1 MIVDIDEDEA
11 RFKVN
16 DPEVQRQ
23 ARVRRLQRVIVK
35 MYMGYL
41 AIDKDFL
48 EEIVSHP
55 EIVALPSDG
64 LTTELVALA
73 STCYRNIMYSLDL
86 LRMRRPLYVTLFRRR
101 AFANKHKEM
110 IERERKL
117 RRNVIV
123 IEADILLR
131 RLHAARISKDYS
143 AFFKFVTHSDW
154 TFRRNVNILLT
165 FIDMQFRTFI
175 EMEISEFK
183 CYGSIAGISRHSQR

>member
-1 MIVDIDEDEA
+1 MVALIVDIDKDDA
-11 RFKVN
+11 KFKVN

-23 ARVRRLQRVIVK
+23 ARMKRLQRVIVK

-55 EIVALPSDG
+55 KIVTLPSEG

-73 STCYRNIMYSLDL
+73 GTCYRNVMYLLDL
-86 LRMRRPLYVTLFRRR
+86 LRMRRPLYVTLFKRR
-101 AFANKHKEM
+101 AFANRHKEM

-117 RRNVIV
+117 RRNVII

-131 RLHAARISKDYS
+131 RLQAARINKDYS
-143 AFFKFVTHSDW
+143 TFFKFVTHSDW
-154 TFRRNVNILLT
+154 TIRQNVNTTLLT
-165 FIDMQFRTFI
+165 SI
-175 EMEISEFK
+175 ECNFERLLGLKYLNSNVMVALLE
-183 CYGSIAGISRHSQR
+183 